1 MVENGQNIQASIHYR
16 IRCNFHTTVWT
27 IILFFSGSH
36 DSGAYWLDRAGG
48 IAEDEPSIIRTLAN
62 SCCCGI
68 SVVYQWAL
76 TQNLSVKG
84 QLEHGV
90 RYLDLRLC
98 GRPGSPDVHVA
109 HGLYGHRLHDILL
122 EIKEFMDENQKEFV
136 ILDFNHFHNM
146 TSVDH
151 REVLILIIKIF
162 GVQILGGDTPM
173 SAWSITLDNLWKT
186 PARLMVFYGH
196 PARNEFS
203 FFWSEEYLQSPWA
216 NTTSSSA
223 LVRFHENNYYQSVRR
238 GEGEFYVWQGV
249 LTPSTGTVI
258 GNLCSSLERKLV
270 PRATSAFL
278 DWIKDKVPS
287 RVGINICCADFVE
300 KYNFIPS
307 ILSLNKNIQT

>member
-1 MVENGQNIQASIHYR
+1 MSENSFKTWMADLPQE
-16 IRCNFHTTVWT
+16 TTRVPLCSLA
-27 IILFFSGSH
+27 IPGSH

-122 EIKEFMDENQKEFV
+122 EIKEFMDENQKEFI

-203 FFWSEEYLQSPWA
+203 FFWSEEYLQSPWP
-216 NTTSSSA
+216 TQ
-223 LVRFHENNYYQSVRR
+223 LVHRPLSVFMKTIITRVW
-238 GEGEFYVWQGV
+238 GEGRESFTCGR
-249 LTPSTGTVI
+249 G
-258 GNLCSSLERKLV
+258 SSPPQPALL
-270 PRATSAFL
+270 
-278 DWIKDKVPS
+278 
-287 RVGINICCADFVE
+287 
-300 KYNFIPS
+300 
-307 ILSLNKNIQT
+307 